1 MRYSL
6 KHTVA
11 QLISY
16 VLHPGILP
24 TLGAIYVLH
33 VLPNSYDQASTLRL
47 VGTVFVGTYVAPLLG
62 TLLLTW
68 TGIISSIHLVNRKE
82 RIYPYIIGAAC
93 MIATSNYLSR
103 GSAPIEIILCVL
115 SASVVLLV
123 STILIPYFKSSAH
136 MAGISGFLALYMG
149 MHLRYQSGE
158 LHILL
163 LLIAIM
169 SAVAW
174 ARLSLKRHTLKEVLS
189 GTILGFGVLFI
200 LLSK

>member
-1 MRYSL
+1 VRYSF

-16 VLHPGILP
+16 TLHPGILP

-33 VLPNSYDQASTLRL
+33 VLPNSYDQTTALKL
-47 VGTVFVGTYVAPLLG
+47 VGTVFFGTYLAPLLG
-62 TLLLTW
+62 TVLLTW
-68 TGIISSIHLVNRKE
+68 TGVISSIHLVHRKE
-82 RIYPYIIGAAC
+82 RIYPYIIGAAS
-93 MIATSNYLSR
+93 MIATSNLLSNAK
-103 GSAPIEIILCVL
+103 APIEMILCVL

-136 MAGISGFLALYMG
+136 MAGISGFVALYLG

-158 LHILL
+158 LPILL

-174 ARLSLKRHTLKEVLS
+174 ARLSLKRHTLRELLS
-189 GTILGFGVLFI
+189 GTILGFSILFI

>member
-1 MRYSL
+1 MRYSF
-6 KHTVA
+6 KHTIA

-16 VLHPGILP
+16 LLHPGILP
-24 TLGAIYVLH
+24 TLGAIYVLY
-33 VLPNSYDQASTLRL
+33 VLPNHYDQASTIRL
-47 VGTVFVGTYVAPLLG
+47 AGTVFVGTYAAPLLG
-62 TLLLTW
+62 TLMLNW
-68 TGIISSIHLVNRKE
+68 TGIISSVHLVERKE

-123 STILIPYFKSSAH
+123 STILLPYFKSSAH
-136 MAGISGFLALYMG
+136 MAGISGFLALYLG
-149 MHLRYQSGE
+149 MHLRYQSGD
-158 LHILL
+158 LSMLL
-163 LLIAIM
+163 LLVAIA

-174 ARLSLKRHTLKEVLS
+174 ARLSLKRHTLKELLS
-189 GTILGFGVLFI
+189 GTILGFSVLFI